1 MFNRLAPNLL
11 YLLPQPHRYYDT
23 RTGAGGIS
31 GKVVSGSIHSL
42 RVAGE
47 NIVAEQYAIPRGASA
62 VLANLTIV
70 DPEGAGHVIIWPANN
85 VQPEVSNLNF
95 SYGQIIANNFVC
107 LLNEAGQF
115 NVSFTVSSGGRT
127 HFLLDVSG
135 YYMSA
140 GYAKLPNDIE
150 LDIEY

>member
-23 RTGAGGIS
+23 RNGAGGIS
-31 GKVVSGSIHSL
+31 GKVVSGAIYSL

-47 NIVAEQYAIPRGASA
+47 NIVPEQYAIPLGASA
-62 VLANLTIV
+62 VLGNLAII
-70 DPEGAGHVIIWPANN
+70 DPEGAGHVTIWPANN
-85 VQPEVSNLNF
+85 VQPVVSNLNF
-95 SYGQIIANNFVC
+95 SYGQIIANSFVC
-107 LLNEAGQF
+107 LLNEAGRF
-115 NVSFTVSSGGRT
+115 NVSFAISSGGRA
-127 HFLLDVSG
+127 HFVVDVTG

-140 GYAKLPNDIE
+140 GYAKLPGETE